1 MSQHRYVET
10 SALLRV
16 ILEGDETMQPLL
28 LAGTCY
34 TSALTFAEA
43 RRAIRRAR
51 STGRLDAAG
60 AQSARRRVAE
70 FESWSEVIPIGDDV
84 LRRTAEEF
92 PVEPVRTL
100 DAIHLATMQLLAETL
115 PELDV
120 VSTDDRI
127 RENAEA
133 LGIKVAPATASG
145 AILG

>member
-1 MSQHRYVET
+1 MSHHRYVET

-16 ILEGDETMQPLL
+16 VLEGDETLQPLL

-51 STGRLDAAG
+51 STGRLGRAG
-60 AQSARRRVAE
+60 AQIARRRVAE
-70 FESWSEVIPIGDDV
+70 LESWSEIIPIGEDV
-84 LRRTAEEF
+84 LRGTGEEF

-120 VSTDDRI
+120 VSADERV
-127 RENAEA
+127 RENAKA
-133 LGIKVAPATASG
+133 LGIKVVPATT
-145 AILG
+145 